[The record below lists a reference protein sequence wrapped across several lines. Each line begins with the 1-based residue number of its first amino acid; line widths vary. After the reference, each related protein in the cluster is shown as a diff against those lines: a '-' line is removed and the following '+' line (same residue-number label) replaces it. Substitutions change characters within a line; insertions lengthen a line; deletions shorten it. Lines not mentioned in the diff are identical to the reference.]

1 MPGPLYNYVKDSFR
15 IHIQQDA
22 EDMIQ
27 KASSAPPQVTTHK
40 MFLSPQFNSSKFQDL
55 MSSLLLLRSHDIN
68 TTNRNLIYLSDGV
81 MPRDTVQRLEQETSR
96 EGVTRSDVLFS
107 ITTMPCRCP
116 IVLECCINI
125 SSDDLNYLVVFQ
137 QDKDFL
143 SRQGI
148 NSITKL
154 AEFSRERRSHDEIEA
169 NWRQMMMDSTQ
180 YNVPEPIYPERQI
193 YNLASLTRD
202 KMKIWDIESNE
213 VAIPLMNML
222 RKLY

>member
-1 MPGPLYNYVKDSFR
+1 MAGPLYNYVKDSFR

-22 EDMIQ
+22 EDVIQ

-68 TTNRNLIYLSDGV
+68 TTNRNLIYLSEGV
-81 MPRDTVQRLEQETSR
+81 MPRDTVERLEQETSR

-125 SSDDLNYLVVFQ
+125 SNDDLNYLVVFQ
-137 QDKDFL
+137 QDKNFL
-143 SRQGI
+143 SMQGI
-148 NSITKL
+148 DTITRL
-154 AEFSRERRSHDEIEA
+154 GEFGGVTPSHDSIEDT
-169 NWRQMMMDSTQ
+169 WRNLLS
-180 YNVPEPIYPERQI
+180 PSYPRHII

-202 KMKIWDIESNE
+202 KIKIWHTESND
-213 VAIPLMNML
+213 VAIPLMDML
-222 RKLY
+222 RKL